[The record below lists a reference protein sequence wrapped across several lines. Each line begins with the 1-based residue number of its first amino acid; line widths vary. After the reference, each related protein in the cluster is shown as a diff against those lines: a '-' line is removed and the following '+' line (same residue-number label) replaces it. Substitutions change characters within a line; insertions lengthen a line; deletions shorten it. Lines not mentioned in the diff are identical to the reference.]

1 MVKPNSAANVAMMRM
16 ISSHGY
22 SSKGDTIEILSNLQ
36 YEGSY
41 TKGPSEPGYGIG
53 MEDFLYRTLK
63 GVKPWSYENT

>member
-1 MVKPNSAANVAMMRM
+1 MRM

-22 SSKGDTIEILSNLQ
+22 SSKGEIIEFLSNLQ
-36 YEGSY
+36 LEYRNI
-41 TKGPSEPGYGIG
+41 KEPLEQGYGFA

>member
-1 MVKPNSAANVAMMRM
+1 MMRM

-36 YEGSY
+36 YEDSN
-41 TKGPSEPGYGIG
+41 TKGPSEPGYGIV

-63 GVKPWSYENT
+63 RR